1 MNNQQLML
9 ALKLLELDI
18 SQNAR
23 AMIQAIQDQRRVRRQ
38 RRWWTRDWLL
48 RRPIHGQYEALMSEM
63 YAEDPSAY
71 RNFVQV
77 DPLMFQELLHMVIP
91 KIYKRNTWYR
101 KSIDPGL
108 RLAATTH

>member
-9 ALKLLELDI
+9 ALKLLELDIDI

-23 AMIQAIQDQRRVRRQ
+23 AMIQAIQDQRRDRRE
-38 RRWWTRDWLL
+38 RRSWTREWLL

-71 RNFVQV
+71 RNFVRV
-77 DPLMFQELLHMVIP
+77 DPLMF
-91 KIYKRNTWYR
+91 
-101 KSIDPGL
+101 
-108 RLAATTH
+108 